1 MDFIKRGSEQ
11 VSSRIMYL
19 VKHINLFICALTVWD
34 IIVLSNIFYILVSFP
49 FYNTNPSIFIRWC
62 VPL

>member
-1 MDFIKRGSEQ
+1 
-11 VSSRIMYL
+11 MYL